1 MKKPVLRLCVAT
13 AVLAT
18 AALALASS
26 AFAQNYIMLYKQ
38 NAVAPDVGATVKQAG
53 GSVIATYPQIGV
65 VIARSSS
72 PSFGTSVLKD
82 SRIDSAASTR
92 GVGVKLKEPTV
103 APRGPLPGGF
113 PNSPATDSDN
123 LSGLQWDMAQIH
135 TPEAHAIT
143 GGSRSVLVGDID
155 SGMDFEHPDLA
166 PNYDAA
172 NSTDCSS
179 GAPATLP
186 PDNDLLGHGTHTAG
200 IIAAA
205 SNGVGIVGVAPNVR
219 IAAIKAISPDFFLF
233 PEMIVCAFMWAGTHH
248 MDVTNNSYFADPWEY
263 NCKNDPEQR
272 AIWKAEQRA
281 IKYAQQQGVTVV
293 AAEGNDSDDTAH
305 PSTDVTSPDSPPGSA
320 VEREITNACVIIP
333 VEISGVI
340 GVSATGSTTQDTSA
354 GQYPDN
360 LKSFYSSFGVGVTD
374 VTAPGGDSVFQNTGD
389 PVGRGRVLSTYP
401 ANFPCSRSR
410 QEPFPSDPTYPTAFY
425 CYLQGTSMASPHA
438 AGVAALIISRY
449 GDSKTPQN
457 GKMRPSQVAAYM
469 QQSAD
474 PQDCPSTLPAG
485 YLAFTGVNSGA
496 VQHCQGGPGN
506 NSWYGSGQVDA
517 LNAVT
522 KASGNQ

>member
-26 AFAQNYIMLYKQ
+26 AFAQNYIILYKQ

-65 VIARSSS
+65 VIARSNSA
-72 PSFGTSVLKD
+72 SFGTSVLKD
-82 SRIDSAASTR
+82 SRIDSAASTQ
-92 GVGVKLKEPTV
+92 GFGVKLKDQTL
-103 APRGPLPGGF
+103 APSGPLPGGF

-143 GGSRSVLVGDID
+143 GGSRSVIVGDID

-248 MDVTNNSYFADPWEY
+248 MDVTNNSYFADPWLF
-263 NCKNDPEQR
+263 NCRNDPEQR
-272 AIWKAEQRA
+272 AIWNAERRA
-281 IKYAQQQGVTVV
+281 IKFAMSQGVVVV
-293 AAEGNDSDDTAH
+293 AAAGNFADDLAH
-305 PSTDVTSPDSPPGSA
+305 PTQDIVSPDTGPGEVRRIRNNCA
-320 VEREITNACVIIP
+320 VIP
-333 VEISGVI
+333 VEIPGVI
-340 GVSATGSTTQDTSA
+340 GVSATG
-354 GQYPDN
+354 N
-360 LKSFYSSFGVGVTD
+360 LRLKSSYSNYGSGVIQVA
-374 VTAPGGDSVFQNTGD
+374 APGGDIALQTTPAAPNGL
-389 PVGRGRVLSTYP
+389 VLSTIQPGSFYETILP
-401 ANFPCSRSR
+401 GFRVFDCSVTPCA
-410 QEPFPSDPTYPTAFY
+410 EYL
-425 CYLQGTSMASPHA
+425 YLQGTSMAAPHVT
-438 AGVAALIISRY
+438 GVAALIESRY
-449 GDSKTPQN
+449 GPLSPGRVTSMLAQTADSIACPDPATLALFAPFPSFSNGAPQTCA
-457 GKMRPSQVAAYM
+457 GG
-469 QQSAD
+469 
-474 PQDCPSTLPAG
+474 AG
-485 YLAFTGVNSGA
+485 Y
-496 VQHCQGGPGN
+496 
-506 NSWYGSGQVDA
+506 NSWYGHGEVNA

-522 KASGNQ
+522 RAP